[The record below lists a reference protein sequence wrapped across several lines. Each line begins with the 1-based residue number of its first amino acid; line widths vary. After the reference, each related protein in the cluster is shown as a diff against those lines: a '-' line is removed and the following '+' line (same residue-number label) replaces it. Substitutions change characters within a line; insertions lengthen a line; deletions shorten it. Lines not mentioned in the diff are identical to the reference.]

1 MPTGTPVQYEFP
13 IPQSYFS
20 DGNLTLRSVHDNP
33 ATSIRGAIT
42 ELWLI
47 EDIEAVTPPLF
58 SAIDYNDVDGSGN
71 LSEGDFY
78 RFRFSEPLD
87 SALIAGG
94 TDANDKLAVAGGAI
108 YGTINTVV
116 WSADLK
122 SVDVFL
128 TTGFNVTGGE
138 NVTPTGLTDTLGN
151 AVIGIQSLP
160 LTDNI
165 SPRFIN
171 LTWQDTDADE
181 AVSIGDSYSFFFD
194 ETMDASVLVDGTT
207 AANAHLRPQ
216 GGTRYGISNSITWAG
231 DGRSVTVGISA
242 GYTVVGD
249 ELVIPGSFITDAA
262 GNPVTGSQNLLGKDS
277 EAPTFTAAA
286 FDDVDGSGSVT
297 LGDRYRISFSEPMR
311 ISALSTQ
318 TTEANINLI
327 LSGGKRW
334 GNVNQV
340 SWNDDDSEVTIE
352 ITSGFSLVGN
362 ETVSASNLVADLAG
376 NPVSNTVN
384 LTLTDTIAP
393 EVVSMVSNYIS
404 PTSSTNTYQ
413 LTVQF
418 NSRMNP
424 AVLPQVTLS
433 STGAQQPV
441 VSAGEWLTTFY
452 PNDTYATGD
461 IVLAQGMDGQL
472 SGSVSGAEDWAGN
485 VMTAAPDIF
494 SAELDATPPL
504 NPVVQ
509 VTGQS
514 CDSATLDWNGY
525 SAPADLTG
533 FQIYQR
539 SDGPFTLVSGT
550 SFIQLISPGSSNL
563 EIGGLS
569 FDTAY
574 EFAVV
579 AMDHVGNITPAVVS
593 HSVFIPQATPGVVN
607 FSVAAGTSSD
617 QAVVDWSAYDSSGYC
632 GFSGFKVYLETSNFI
647 SVTGL
652 TPVATLAA
660 NELSYTFSGLDR
672 GQSYYIAIVGFNAS
686 DQYLADV
693 SSIEWRDPYAG
704 DISVNTVIGSGS
716 EKVVEIT
723 ESITITN
730 DAILTVAAGSKL
742 LFAPGIGILIQQGAL
757 NLEGTVFE
765 PIVLTSANAQ
775 TDNAAPGDWAG
786 ITLGPNAIG
795 SSLSHVVIEY
805 GQGLTLDGSSATVEA
820 YTARYNSGAGL
831 TLRNGASLTATEMLL
846 RYNDVGVDVESSASL
861 ALSQSVIKNNGIN
874 ARSDGSVTPDMQANW
889 WGSLDQTTI
898 LASLN
903 GPVDSSNFLTHEPV
917 LSPAVSTADGEL
929 QVISPNITLW
939 LPGRNAAEIRV
950 SEDATFTDV
959 FFDPWQEQPDFELS
973 PIGGEKIVY
982 AQFRSITGTSSP
994 TVSVTLNYVTEGPV
1008 VSNVN
1013 LVDGQVIMR
1022 PISVTADATA
1032 ILGLSQ
1038 IELLLDGVVLTSTD
1052 SSSLDY
1058 FWDPRSLSNGTY
1070 SLVFRATDFG
1080 GHVTQLSRTLVIE
1093 LAPANAPGH
1102 RTDHHPGQC
1111 RARNP
1116 GTGSPQRFCRGHAGR
1131 GYQYR

>member
-1 MPTGTPVQYEFP
+1 IWDAGMPDAIDTYIVSGGWMTVPAQNVLTIDPGIVLKFQGAGIRVDGRMIAQGQDVAPIYFTSYRDATAGADPDGNASEVARPNDWYGLSFYNSVFESENLLDRTVIRFGGSQNTANVYINNADITVKNSEISQSNSHGIYAFNASPSITGNRIWGNNNDGVLTDQASASPLISFNEISTNGRYGVYVYRSSSPTLSNNHFYRNRSYGVFNNTGNVVDATNSWWGDADASGPYHPTTNLTGTGDRVADNVTYAPFLVEVQVDYGYRNFSTTTPDTVGSLNPLVLDQGTLSDEWGVAANRSMAWDDNLVEISTTGLDPAKRYKLRVSYFNGDPAAVFQSLTDGNDSPIHASLLMPTGTPVQYEFP

-494 SAELDATPPL
+494 SAEL
-504 NPVVQ
+504 
-509 VTGQS
+509 
-514 CDSATLDWNGY
+514 
-525 SAPADLTG
+525 
-533 FQIYQR
+533 
-539 SDGPFTLVSGT
+539 
-550 SFIQLISPGSSNL
+550 
-563 EIGGLS
+563 
-569 FDTAY
+569 
-574 EFAVV
+574 
-579 AMDHVGNITPAVVS
+579 
-593 HSVFIPQATPGVVN
+593 
-607 FSVAAGTSSD
+607 
-617 QAVVDWSAYDSSGYC
+617 
-632 GFSGFKVYLETSNFI
+632 
-647 SVTGL
+647 
-652 TPVATLAA
+652 
-660 NELSYTFSGLDR
+660 
-672 GQSYYIAIVGFNAS
+672 
-686 DQYLADV
+686 
-693 SSIEWRDPYAG
+693 
-704 DISVNTVIGSGS
+704 
-716 EKVVEIT
+716 
-723 ESITITN
+723 
-730 DAILTVAAGSKL
+730 
-742 LFAPGIGILIQQGAL
+742 
-757 NLEGTVFE
+757 
-765 PIVLTSANAQ
+765 
-775 TDNAAPGDWAG
+775 
-786 ITLGPNAIG
+786 
-795 SSLSHVVIEY
+795 
-805 GQGLTLDGSSATVEA
+805 
-820 YTARYNSGAGL
+820 
-831 TLRNGASLTATEMLL
+831 
-846 RYNDVGVDVESSASL
+846 
-861 ALSQSVIKNNGIN
+861 
-874 ARSDGSVTPDMQANW
+874 
-889 WGSLDQTTI
+889 
-898 LASLN
+898 
-903 GPVDSSNFLTHEPV
+903 
-917 LSPAVSTADGEL
+917 
-929 QVISPNITLW
+929 
-939 LPGRNAAEIRV
+939 
-950 SEDATFTDV
+950 
-959 FFDPWQEQPDFELS
+959 
-973 PIGGEKIVY
+973 
-982 AQFRSITGTSSP
+982 
-994 TVSVTLNYVTEGPV
+994 
-1008 VSNVN
+1008 
-1013 LVDGQVIMR
+1013 
-1022 PISVTADATA
+1022 
-1032 ILGLSQ
+1032 
-1038 IELLLDGVVLTSTD
+1038 
-1052 SSSLDY
+1052 
-1058 FWDPRSLSNGTY
+1058 
-1070 SLVFRATDFG
+1070 
-1080 GHVTQLSRTLVIE
+1080 
-1093 LAPANAPGH
+1093 
-1102 RTDHHPGQC
+1102 
-1111 RARNP
+1111 
-1116 GTGSPQRFCRGHAGR
+1116 
-1131 GYQYR
+1131 